1 MTVDVSG
8 DTDIAGEN
16 YLDSDANIEK
26 QETQEVQSEDCGE
39 SCLWAEV
46 QHHLWQLMRLH
57 QHLFVWLSNKRTEI
71 VKQTFERVKCYYIM
85 LWSDTVLN

>member
-39 SCLWAEV
+39 SCL
-46 QHHLWQLMRLH
+46 
-57 QHLFVWLSNKRTEI
+57 
-71 VKQTFERVKCYYIM
+71 
-85 LWSDTVLN
+85 